1 MRLIQNSFEIAK
13 AQLNK
18 NWKEVSG
25 PKSNPLILEIYK
37 SVDGLDNLE
46 LNDDEIPWCSCWVNW
61 CIQKAGGKGTRNA
74 MARSWLNWGNKSS
87 GEVGDIVILTRGN
100 SKVQGHVGF
109 LYKKGLIYV
118 EVLGGNQT
126 NNVTVQKYLRTKVL
140 GYRTSKDLT
149 AVIPQTKKEIVN
161 MDLVSLL
168 NNLVANIASLQAQLA
183 DAQKAADDLA
193 KAKYDEG
200 FAAGVASVQPSDKI
214 YSQAEVDAIVLP
226 LNEKIAALELAIT
239 DINATIPAKIAEAV
253 AAFKAELLAKYEEQQ
268 VVETQAE
275 TGFKNLLV

>member
-1 MRLIQNSFEIAK
+1 MRLIQKAFEIAK
-13 AQLNK
+13 QQLNK

-46 LNDDEIPWCSCWVNW
+46 LNDDDIPWCSCWVNW

-74 MARSWLNWGNKSS
+74 MARSWLNWGNKSR
-87 GEVGDIVILTRGN
+87 GDVGDIVVLTRGN

-109 LYKKGLIYV
+109 VYKKGLVYV

-126 NNVTVQKYLRTKVL
+126 NDVTVQKYLRTKVL

-149 AVIPQTKKEIVN
+149 AVLPQTKREITN

-200 FAAGVASVQPSDKI
+200 FAAGVASVGPGDKI
-214 YSQAEVDAIVLP
+214 YSQAELDAIVLP
-226 LNEKIAALELAIT
+226 LNEKIAALELTVNELSAS
-239 DINATIPAKIAEAV
+239 IPVKIAEAV
-253 AAFKAELLAKYEEQQ
+253 AAFKAELLAKYEAAQ
-268 VVETQAE
+268 VVESDVE